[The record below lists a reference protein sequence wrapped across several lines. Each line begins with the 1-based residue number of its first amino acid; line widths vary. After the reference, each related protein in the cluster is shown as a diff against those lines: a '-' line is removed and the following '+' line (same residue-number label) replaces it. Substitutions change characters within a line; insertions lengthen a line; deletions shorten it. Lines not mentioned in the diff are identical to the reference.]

1 MAAQLI
7 ELVGQRYR
15 DAGVADVTVRLYPG
29 ARHETLNETN
39 RDEVTAD
46 LVAWLDGVTAR
57 AAGVITVMHT
67 LVYAEDA
74 DAARAFFRDVAGWA
88 HVDAGDRW

>member
-1 MAAQLI
+1 MFSGDADPLAGGGQLI

-46 LVAWLDGVTAR
+46 LVAWLDGVTAG
-57 AAGVITVMHT
+57 AA
-67 LVYAEDA
+67 A
-74 DAARAFFRDVAGWA
+74 
-88 HVDAGDRW
+88 